1 MENMENQDLKKIS
14 AAKAAPNDQMVID
27 IPKLDIGF
35 HYSSLTDYLD
45 KAVDYNPKM
54 LSAIDDLIIRFH
66 LGAVIKLVNGH
77 HGTVL
82 PRISRNNKVV
92 GGSVLYFDTGSGAVL
107 RREALVEH
115 LYSWYCFDYY
125 TDDEVFFGE
134 HLLSNKPVAIV
145 QEEKTALL
153 GTLAEPSIDWLAVGE
168 GCNLT
173 DGMMTRLEGRR
184 VVLFPDDMNY
194 DYWMEK
200 FKGRFKVDNGFIQ
213 HDINN
218 YLIDKIK
225 CRGSP

>member
-1 MENMENQDLKKIS
+1 MENQDLKKIS

-213 HDINN
+213 HDINE
-218 YLIDKIK
+218 YLIDKIRS
-225 CRGSP
+225 RGRP

>member
-35 HYSSLTDYLD
+35 HCSSLTDYLD

>member
-1 MENMENQDLKKIS
+1 MENQDLKKIS

-45 KAVDYNPKM
+45 KAVDCNPKM

>member
-35 HYSSLTDYLD
+35 HCSSLTDYLD

-134 HLLSNKPVAIV
+134 HLFQTSLS
-145 QEEKTALL
+145 
-153 GTLAEPSIDWLAVGE
+153 PS
-168 GCNLT
+168 CKRK
-173 DGMMTRLEGRR
+173 RLPCSVRLPNPPSTG
-184 VVLFPDDMNY
+184 
-194 DYWMEK
+194 WQSGK
-200 FKGRFKVDNGFIQ
+200 AAT
-213 HDINN
+213 
-218 YLIDKIK
+218 
-225 CRGSP
+225 SPMA